1 MNIEKCNIEIDGR
14 DFCDQPFNDLIK
26 PYDEVR
32 KVSIGQ
38 DDHYTTGCLLDFGY
52 LKKIQINC
60 CWFE

>member
-1 MNIEKCNIEIDGR
+1 MNIEKYNIEIDGR